1 MEIGESVLLAGGTG
15 LVGDRLCQILLQNGY
30 RVMILS
36 RKKYAN
42 GNIPVY
48 EWDIDN
54 GIIDENAILR
64 ADYVINLAGAG
75 IADKRW
81 TSERKK
87 LIIESRTKST
97 ALLLATFKKLNHFP
111 KAYLS
116 AAAIGFYGNR
126 SDEILDEESVA
137 GKGFLSESCV
147 AWENAAQEVANA
159 GVRTIIC
166 RIGIVLSTKG
176 GALAETIKPL
186 RFGLASFFGNG
197 KQYYSWIHI
206 DDLCNIFLRGVED
219 KSISG
224 VYNAVAPNPVTNKE
238 FTKILKYC
246 YKGFSILAPVPSFM
260 MRIILGEMADVV
272 LTSSIVSSAKIEQES
287 FVFQYPELAPALTDL
302 LDRKM

>member
-1 MEIGESVLLAGGTG
+1 MEIGETVLLAGGTG

-36 RKKYAN
+36 RKKFNN
-42 GNIPVY
+42 GNIPIY

-54 GIIDENAILR
+54 GTIDENAILR

-75 IADKRW
+75 IADKGW
-81 TSERKK
+81 TPERKK
-87 LIIESRTKST
+87 LIIESRTKSA

-116 AAAIGFYGNR
+116 AAAIGFYGSR
-126 SDEILDEESVA
+126 SDEILDEESKK
-137 GKGFLSESCV
+137 GKGFLSDSCI
-147 AWENAAQEVANA
+147 AWENAAQEVADT
-159 GVRTIIC
+159 GVRTIIF

-206 DDLCNIFLRGVED
+206 DDLCNIFLRGIED
-219 KSISG
+219 ETILG
-224 VYNAVAPNPVTNKE
+224 TYNAVAPNPVTNKE

-246 YKGFSILAPVPSFM
+246 YRRFSILAPVPSFI
-260 MRIILGEMADVV
+260 MRLLLGEMADVV
-272 LTSSIVSSAKIEQES
+272 LGSSIVSSAKMEQEG
-287 FVFQYPELAPALTDL
+287 FVFQYPELTPALTDL
-302 LDRKM
+302 LDRKI